1 MRITPGAPN
10 AIATAGAGTARRSGS
25 GSFALRDA
33 GSARSGS
40 RAGAAAPLATMDAI
54 LALQGEEE
62 DRGERRRRSARRGQ
76 DLLAGLDRLKAS
88 LLAGTV
94 PTADLR
100 RLADGLW
107 TGAGSSGDPELD
119 DIVGAIELRAKVEL
133 AKLGIA

>member
-10 AIATAGAGTARRSGS
+10 ATATAGAGTARRSES
-25 GSFALRDA
+25 GSFALRDS
-33 GSARSGS
+33 GSTRSGS
-40 RAGAAAPLATMDAI
+40 RAGSAVQLATMDAI
-54 LALQGEEE
+54 LALQGEEG
-62 DRGERRRRSARRGQ
+62 RGERRRRSARRGQ

-94 PTADLR
+94 PAADLR